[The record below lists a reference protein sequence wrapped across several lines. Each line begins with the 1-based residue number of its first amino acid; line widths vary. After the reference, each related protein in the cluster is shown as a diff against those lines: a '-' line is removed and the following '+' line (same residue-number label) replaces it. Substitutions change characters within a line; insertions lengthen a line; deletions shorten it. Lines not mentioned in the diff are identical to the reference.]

1 MNQLW
6 PFLIFSLVASITP
19 GPTNVLVLGQSARYG
34 LRQAVPLVVLG
45 GAAAASMIVLVGFG
59 LGEVA
64 HWAPALRVALTWG
77 GALWLSVMAVQLWR
91 AADMQLS
98 TAQVGKPVAGW
109 QAAALQL
116 INPKSWVMALT
127 VTSVFGHAGALWQL
141 ALLFWLLS
149 MPCMGLW
156 AALGSA
162 AQRMLPSARAMGG
175 FNRTMA
181 VLLLASTWIAIL

>member
-1 MNQLW
+1 MNQIW
-6 PFLIFSLVASITP
+6 PFLLFSLVASITP

-34 LRQAVPLVVLG
+34 LRQALPLVVLA
-45 GAAAASMIVLVGFG
+45 GAAAASMIVLVGVG

-64 HWAPALRVALTWG
+64 RWAPLVRTALTWL
-77 GALWLSVMAVQLWR
+77 GALWLSWMAIQLWR

-98 TAQVGKPVAGW
+98 TDHASKPVPAW

-141 ALLFWLLS
+141 ALLFWLMSL
-149 MPCMGLW
+149 PCMGMW
-156 AALGSA
+156 AALGA
-162 AQRMLPSARAMGG
+162 TAQRLLPSARAMGR
-175 FNRTMA
+175 FNRSMA
-181 VLLLASTWIAIL
+181 VLLLASTWLAIL